1 MTNNSKSVAI
11 LGGAFDPIHLGH
23 LSLAEDTFRELKLD
37 EVWFVPSAQSP
48 LKENEAGLD
57 EKGRL

>member
-48 LKENEAGLD
+48 LKENEA
-57 EKGRL
+57 